1 MRGEA
6 FALLIC
12 AEGGVDVEGMG
23 DVGGD
28 IILSQGQM
36 WRRGE
41 ELLRK
46 RRPRMG
52 LMSWEGDLDSLE
64 ISTH

>member
-28 IILSQGQM
+28 IVFSQGQM
-36 WRRGE
+36 WRRGGGVVAE
-41 ELLRK
+41 EETTNGINVVGK
-46 RRPRMG
+46 
-52 LMSWEGDLDSLE
+52 E
-64 ISTH
+64 I